1 MIPRTG
7 WTRASLRRILR
18 LSRDPRIK
26 YIISNRR
33 IANFQPLDGQPAF
46 AWRTYTGSN
55 PHEKHFHISVKPG
68 KTGPGGYDTT
78 SDWSI

>member
-1 MIPRTG
+1 MIPAHGLDSGNVAEKSPPKSRSTDQVRHLKSPDRQFPASG
-7 WTRASLRRILR
+7 RAARV
-18 LSRDPRIK
+18 
-26 YIISNRR
+26 
-33 IANFQPLDGQPAF
+33 
-46 AWRTYTGSN
+46 AWRPYTGNN